1 MMSIHSRYTASQL
14 ASELNLSPITVGK
27 IFASMKVRR
36 GGREFNVGLKL
47 KSTSGA
53 VANPEWTEQRQ
64 GKWYYGEAAKLVL
77 VEYVERFPAIVQAIQ
92 SSESIWFEGDFS
104 DTELRCCY
112 EWATAFRN
120 RTYTRVG
127 IEPE

>member
-1 MMSIHSRYTASQL
+1 MSINSCYTAAQL

-36 GGREFNVGLKL
+36 GGRDYNVGLKL
-47 KSTSGA
+47 KSTSRA
-53 VANPEWTEQRQ
+53 VVNPEWVQQRQ

-77 VEYVERFPAIVQAIQ
+77 IEYVQRFPTIVQAIQ

-112 EWATAFRN
+112 EWTKAFRN
-120 RTYTRVG
+120 QTYTRVG